1 MARPRAAAPLIE
13 AVGVTVRIGRH
24 ELLSGVDVEVFP
36 REILSLVGPNGA
48 GKTTLVR
55 VLLGVLQPSLGSV
68 RRHPSLAVGYVPQRL
83 HVDPTLPL
91 GVDRFLSIGGQRW
104 RDGAWPADALAEVGA
119 AHLEGALIA
128 ELSGGEFQR
137 VTLAR
142 ALLRDP
148 DLLILDEPAQ
158 GIDFNGQLELYALIE
173 RLRDERGCGVLL
185 VSHDLHVV
193 MAATDRVVCLNRHVC
208 CAGRPEAV
216 SRHPEYLNLF
226 GHRAAAG
233 LAIYTHEHDHTHDL
247 TGAVVEAEPGPA
259 GSPEG
264 PDRTERARHAG

>member
-1 MARPRAAAPLIE
+1 MAGPPAAAPLIE

-24 ELLSGVDVEVFP
+24 ELLSGVDLEVFP
-36 REILSLVGPNGA
+36 GEILSLVGPNGA

-55 VLLGVLQPSLGSV
+55 VLLGVIEPSRGGV
-68 RRHPSLAVGYVPQRL
+68 RRHPGLAVGYVPQRL

-91 GVDRFLSIGGQRW
+91 SVGRFLSVGRRR
-104 RDGAWPADALAEVGA
+104 RDGARPADALAEVGA
-119 AHLEGALIA
+119 AHLERALIA

-158 GIDFNGQLELYALIE
+158 GVDFNGQLELYALIE

-193 MAATDRVVCLNRHVC
+193 MAATDRVICLNRHVC
-208 CAGRPEAV
+208 CAGQPEAV
-216 SRHPEYLNLF
+216 SHHPEYLNLF

-233 LAIYTHEHDHTHDL
+233 LAIYTHEHDHAHDL
-247 TGAVVEAEPGPA
+247 TGAVVEPAPAEPPD
-259 GSPEG
+259 PE
-264 PDRTERARHAG
+264 RVEKTRHAG

>member
-1 MARPRAAAPLIE
+1 M
-13 AVGVTVRIGRH
+13 
-24 ELLSGVDVEVFP
+24 
-36 REILSLVGPNGA
+36 
-48 GKTTLVR
+48 
-55 VLLGVLQPSLGSV
+55 
-68 RRHPSLAVGYVPQRL
+68 
-83 HVDPTLPL
+83 
-91 GVDRFLSIGGQRW
+91 
-104 RDGAWPADALAEVGA
+104 
-119 AHLEGALIA
+119 A

-158 GIDFNGQLELYALIE
+158 GVDFNGQLELYALIE

-193 MAATDRVVCLNRHVC
+193 MAATDRVICLNRHVC

-226 GHRAAAG
+226 GPPAA
-233 LAIYTHEHDHTHDL
+233 
-247 TGAVVEAEPGPA
+247 
-259 GSPEG
+259 
-264 PDRTERARHAG
+264 RRARRLHP

>member
-1 MARPRAAAPLIE
+1 MAGLRAAAPLIE
-13 AVGVTVRIGRH
+13 AVGVSVRIGGH
-24 ELLSGVDVEVFP
+24 ELLSNVDLEVLP
-36 REILSLVGPNGA
+36 SEILSLVGPNGA

-55 VLLGVLQPSLGSV
+55 VLLGVLEPTYGSV
-68 RRHPSLAVGYVPQRL
+68 RRHPGMAVGYVPQRL

-91 GVDRFLSIGGQRW
+91 GVGRFLSLGR
-104 RDGAWPADALAEVGA
+104 RRHDGARPAHALAEVGA
-119 AHLEGALIA
+119 AHLERALIS

-142 ALLRDP
+142 ALMRNP

-158 GIDFNGQLELYALIE
+158 GVDFNGQLELYALIE

-233 LAIYTHEHDHTHDL
+233 LAIYTHEHDHAHDL

-259 GSPEG
+259 ATPEE
-264 PDRTERARHAG
+264 PESIEKARHAG

>member
-1 MARPRAAAPLIE
+1 MAGPRTVAPLIE
-13 AVGVTVRIGRH
+13 AIGVTVRIGRH

-36 REILSLVGPNGA
+36 GEILSLVGPNGA

-55 VLLGVLQPSLGSV
+55 VLLGVLQPSRGGI
-68 RRHPSLAVGYVPQRL
+68 RRHPGLAVGYVPQRL

-91 GVDRFLSIGGQRW
+91 SVGRFLSIGRRR
-104 RDGAWPADALAEVGA
+104 RDGARPADALAEVGA
-119 AHLEGALIA
+119 AHLERALVA

-158 GIDFNGQLELYALIE
+158 GVDFNGQLELYTLIE

-193 MAATDRVVCLNRHVC
+193 MAATDRVICLNRHVC

-233 LAIYTHEHDHTHDL
+233 LAIYTHEHDHAHDL

-259 GSPEG
+259 ARSEEA
-264 PDRTERARHAG
+264 ERIEKASHAG

>member
-1 MARPRAAAPLIE
+1 MAGPRAAPPLIQ
-13 AVGVTVRIGRH
+13 ALGVTVRIGRH
-24 ELLSGVDVEVFP
+24 ELLSGVDLEVFP
-36 REILSLVGPNGA
+36 GEILSLVGPNGA

-55 VLLGVLQPSLGSV
+55 ALLGVIEPSRGGV
-68 RRHPSLAVGYVPQRL
+68 RRHPGLAVGYVPQRL

-91 GVDRFLSIGGQRW
+91 SVGRFLSIGRRR
-104 RDGAWPADALAEVGA
+104 RDGARPADALGEVGA
-119 AHLEGALIA
+119 AHLERALVA

-158 GIDFNGQLELYALIE
+158 GVDFNGQLELYALIE
-173 RLRDERGCGVLL
+173 RLRDEHGCGVLL

-233 LAIYTHEHDHTHDL
+233 LAIYTHEHDHAHDL
-247 TGAVVEAEPGPA
+247 TGAVVEAAEPA
-259 GSPEG
+259 EEA
-264 PDRTERARHAG
+264 ERIEKARHAG

>member
-1 MARPRAAAPLIE
+1 MAGSGGRGTLVE
-13 AVGVTVRIGRH
+13 AVGVGVRIGRH
-24 ELLSGVDVEVFP
+24 ELLTGVDLELVEG
-36 REILSLVGPNGA
+36 EILSLIGPNGA

-55 VLLGVLQPSLGSV
+55 VLLGVLRPTAGRVV
-68 RRHPSLAVGYVPQRL
+68 RRPGLSVGYVPQRL
-83 HVDPTLPL
+83 HIDPTLPL
-91 GVDRFLSIGGQRW
+91 SVRRFLTLGRAPGDRAAL
-104 RDGAWPADALAEVGA
+104 GAALAEVGA
-119 AHLEGALIA
+119 GQREGALMA

-158 GIDFNGQLELYALIE
+158 GVDFTGQLELYALIE
-173 RLRDERGCGVLL
+173 RVRNERGCAVLL

-193 MAATDRVVCLNRHVC
+193 MAATDRVICLNRHVC

-226 GHRAAAG
+226 GPHAARG
-233 LAIYTHEHDHTHDL
+233 VAIYTHEHDHAHDL
-247 TGAVVEAEPGPA
+247 AGAVVEDGAPHPA
-259 GSPEG
+259 
-264 PDRTERARHAG
+264 ERAVAGPGQRHAR

>member
-1 MARPRAAAPLIE
+1 MTQRRGATLIE
-13 AVGVTVRIGRH
+13 ATGVTVRIGRH
-24 ELLSGVDVEVFP
+24 ELLSGVDLEVSSG
-36 REILSLVGPNGA
+36 EILSLIGPNGA

-55 VLLGVLQPSLGSV
+55 VLLGVLSPGAGVV
-68 RRHPSLAVGYVPQRL
+68 RRRPGLIVGYVPQRL

-91 GVDRFLSIGGQRW
+91 AVDRFLGVGRGW
-104 RDGAWPADALAEVGA
+104 RDGAPVSGVLAEVGA
-119 AHLEGALIA
+119 AHLERALIA

-142 ALLRDP
+142 ALLREP

-158 GIDFNGQLELYALIE
+158 GVDFSGRLELYALIE
-173 RLRDERGCGVLL
+173 RLRDERGCGVVL

-208 CAGRPEAV
+208 CAGQPEAV
-216 SRHPEYLNLF
+216 SRHPEYLSLF

-233 LAIYTHEHDHTHDL
+233 LAIYTHEHDHAHDL
-247 TGAVVEAEPGPA
+247 TGAVVEGRAEPARSEAPERA
-259 GSPEG
+259 GK
-264 PDRTERARHAG
+264 ARHAG

>member
-1 MARPRAAAPLIE
+1 MPGRGGATLIE

-24 ELLSGVDVEVFP
+24 ELLSGVDLEVAAG
-36 REILSLVGPNGA
+36 EILSLIGPNGA

-55 VLLGVLQPSLGSV
+55 VLLGVQSPGGGRI
-68 RRHPSLAVGYVPQRL
+68 RRRPGLIVGYVPQRL

-91 GVDRFLSIGGQRW
+91 AVGRFLSVGRRW
-104 RDGAWPADALAEVGA
+104 RDRTRTSEALAEVGA
-119 AHLEGALIA
+119 AHLERALIA

-158 GIDFNGQLELYALIE
+158 GVDFSGQLELYALIE

-208 CAGRPEAV
+208 CAGQPEAV

-233 LAIYTHEHDHTHDL
+233 LAIYTHEHDHAHDL
-247 TGAVVEAEPGPA
+247 TGAVVEGRAEPARSNAPERA
-259 GSPEG
+259 GK
-264 PDRTERARHAG
+264 ARHAG

>member
-1 MARPRAAAPLIE
+1 MAGPRAATPLIE

-24 ELLSGVDVEVFP
+24 ELLSAVDLEVSAG
-36 REILSLVGPNGA
+36 EILSLIGPNGA

-55 VLLGVLQPSLGSV
+55 VLLGVLRASRGGI
-68 RRHPSLAVGYVPQRL
+68 RRLPGLVVGYVPQRL

-91 GVDRFLSIGGQRW
+91 SVGRFLSVGSRR
-104 RDGAWPADALAEVGA
+104 RDRAHLSDALAEVGA
-119 AHLEGALIA
+119 AHLERALIA

-158 GIDFNGQLELYALIE
+158 GVDFSGQLELYALIE
-173 RLRDERGCGVLL
+173 RLRDQRGCGVLL

-233 LAIYTHEHDHTHDL
+233 LAIYTHEHDHAHDL
-247 TGAVVEAEPGPA
+247 TGAVVEGEAEPERSDAPEPA
-259 GSPEG
+259 GKV
-264 PDRTERARHAG
+264 RHAG